1 MLNNPV
7 QTGKLR
13 LRPNSQATKT
23 KTRGSWLFLL
33 VGPAPKTYL
42 RMKTEREPLNITSKR
57 NGGWNTSE
65 IHNASKIR
73 LIFQDLAGGKKKINL
88 ILSKH
93 FEKPRIEYF
102 IQVARTRDYL
112 ALF

>member
-13 LRPNSQATKT
+13 LRLSSQTTEA

-33 VGPAPKTYL
+33 VGLAPKTFL

-65 IHNASKIR
+65 IHNAGKIR
-73 LIFQDLAGGKKKINL
+73 LIFQDLAGGKKINL

-93 FEKPRIEYF
+93 FEKPRIEYL